1 MKKLLAGWG
10 KAVVK
15 FRWLIIGVWVV
26 LLIVGGIFAAQ
37 LGSLLTGGGW
47 GVPHSS
53 SNHAYELISEN
64 FETRK
69 STSLSF
75 VMHHEKHEIDS
86 IEYGNALKKASNFL
100 SEEKE
105 IDRVYTWLDAST
117 QLKESF
123 VSHDGKTTIGF
134 VEMNIDEGF
143 AQKVL
148 GDIQT
153 RLTTYMKS
161 EQFEVVILGAPAF
174 WAEVNEL
181 SQQGLNHAHLFALP
195 IILLILLLVF
205 RSLVSA
211 LTPLVLSVFS
221 IVVALGLLYFIANQ
235 TELSVF
241 LLDAALMLGIG
252 VGIDFSLIFVMRFKE
267 ELKKAQGNISHS
279 IEMTM
284 QTAGHAILFS
294 SLTILGAMAAI
305 LSVDISAVR
314 SIALGILVVVFLLLL
329 TSLSLLPAI
338 LAVMGNRTNALSIS
352 FLTKLTKGKKNG
364 GWARFAGTIMT
375 RPILYLA
382 GSVLLLLLIAWPAMQ
397 LKVSTADVR
406 MLPGHTKV
414 SQGIELLE
422 TGFGIGYASPI
433 HVVIQSNGE
442 KMTSERNL
450 AQLDQ
455 LQSKLQS
462 IENVVDVSSI
472 LSYFPDTEIEV
483 VSSLLTINRDQL
495 PKESLFMMNRNLS
508 KNNDIAIIDII
519 TNDYSSSENNR
530 QLVESIKNVASEF
543 KGENNP
549 FSIYIGG
556 ETAEGIDTS
565 DSLNKSLPKVAIYT
579 LILIFIVLVFTF
591 KSIALPLKA
600 IAMNILSLGATY
612 GILVITFQWGWGA
625 NIFGFGDFGPIQ
637 SFIPILLLGLLFSL
651 STDYEVFLL
660 SRVQEEFS
668 YGYSNEES
676 VSLGLKKT
684 APMISGAALIMVT
697 VFSSFAFAGVLPMQ
711 QLGLGMAVAIALD
724 ATIIRLV
731 IVPASMKLLG
741 NWNWWFP
748 FGGKKGKN
756 S

>member
-1 MKKLLAGWG
+1 
-10 KAVVK
+10 
-15 FRWLIIGVWVV
+15 
-26 LLIVGGIFAAQ
+26 
-37 LGSLLTGGGW
+37 
-47 GVPHSS
+47 
-53 SNHAYELISEN
+53 
-64 FETRK
+64 
-69 STSLSF
+69 
-75 VMHHEKHEIDS
+75 MHHEKHDIDS
-86 IEYGNALKKASNFL
+86 VEYENALKKASDFL
-100 SEEKE
+100 SKEKE
-105 IDRVYTWLDAST
+105 IDRVYTWNDAPIE
-117 QLKESF
+117 LKESF
-123 VSHDGKTTIGF
+123 VSNDEKTTIGF

-174 WAEVNEL
+174 WSEVNEL
-181 SQQGLNHAHLFALP
+181 SQKGLNNAHLFAIP
-195 IILLILLLVF
+195 IILLILILVF

-221 IVVALGLLYFIANQ
+221 IVIALGLLYFIANQ

-241 LLDAALMLGIG
+241 VLDAALMLGIG

-267 ELKKAQGNISHS
+267 ELKEARGDISHS
-279 IEMTM
+279 IEVTM

-294 SLTILGAMAAI
+294 SLTILGAMVAI

-338 LAVMGNRTNALSIS
+338 LAVMGNRINALPIS
-352 FLTKLTKGKKNG
+352 FLAKLTKGKGSG
-364 GWARFAGTIMT
+364 GWARFAGAIMT
-375 RPILYLA
+375 RPVLYFA
-382 GSVLLLLLIAWPAMQ
+382 GAVLLLLLIAWPAMQ

-422 TGFGIGYASPI
+422 TGFGIGYASQI
-433 HVVIQSNGE
+433 HVVVQSNGE
-442 KMTSERNL
+442 KITSKKNL
-450 AQLDQ
+450 TQLDQ

-462 IENVVDVSSI
+462 IENVVDISSI

-519 TNDYSSSENNR
+519 TNDYSSSDSNR
-530 QLVESIKNVASEF
+530 QLVESIKSVASKFNE
-543 KGENNP
+543 ENSRL
-549 FSIYIGG
+549 SIYIGG
-556 ETAEGIDTS
+556 ETAEGMDTS
-565 DSLNKSLPKVAIYT
+565 DSLNKSLPKVAMLT

-591 KSIALPLKA
+591 KSIVLPLKA

-625 NIFGFGDFGPIQ
+625 NLFGFGDFGPIQ

-741 NWNWWFP
+741 SWNWWFP
-748 FGGKKGKN
+748 FKVGKG